1 MDQTRY
7 PQTDCYYKKKNRP
20 PLKAAPANILLSTL
34 VRLNDVMPFPYVFAG
49 IKCLIESDRWI

>member
-7 PQTDCYYKKKNRP
+7 PQTDCYYQQKQATFE
-20 PLKAAPANILLSTL
+20 AAQPISTL
-34 VRLNDVMPFPYVFAG
+34 NRVRLNDVILPLRFAG